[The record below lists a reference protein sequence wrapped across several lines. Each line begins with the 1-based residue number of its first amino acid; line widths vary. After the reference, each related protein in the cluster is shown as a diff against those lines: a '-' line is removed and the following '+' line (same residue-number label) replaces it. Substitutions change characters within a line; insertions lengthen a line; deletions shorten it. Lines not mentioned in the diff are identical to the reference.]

1 MLGLLRSPTAYQREP
16 GKYAANQIGHAYIVG
31 FIPAYFLGA
40 LFIPVIALVYAF
52 WEYIQLRKYGATLSD
67 GIEDLGHVLMG
78 AFAAL
83 FPWVI
88 IPHLVLIAAGV
99 QWRRENAK

>member
-1 MLGLLRSPTAYQREP
+1 MIGLLKSPTAYQKEP
-16 GKYAANQIGHAYIVG
+16 WKYLANQIGHAYIVG
-31 FIPAYFLGA
+31 FVPAFFLGA
-40 LFIPVIALVYAF
+40 GVIPVIALVYVF
-52 WEYIQLRKYGATLSD
+52 WELLQYRRFDATLSD
-67 GIEDLGHVLMG
+67 CLEDLGHVLIG

-83 FPWVI
+83 FPLII